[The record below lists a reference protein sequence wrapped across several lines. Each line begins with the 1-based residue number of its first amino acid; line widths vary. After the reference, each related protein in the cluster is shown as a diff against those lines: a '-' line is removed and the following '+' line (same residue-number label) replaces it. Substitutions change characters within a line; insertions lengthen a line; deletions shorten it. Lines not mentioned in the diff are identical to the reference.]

1 MSNIPQHL
9 PCGSLLQG
17 GKYRIV
23 RFIAAG
29 GFGCTYEAEHVLLEK
44 RVAIKEFFMQ
54 DYCNREDY
62 TNRVTVGTK
71 TMHELV
77 DKYKRK
83 FIGEAKAL
91 SGLEHEGIVSVSDVF
106 EENGTAYFVMDYVD
120 GQSLAGLCKN
130 GPLPEKHALY
140 YIRQVCEALA
150 YVHDHNRLHLDIKP
164 GNIMVKADGCTVL
177 IDFGASKQY
186 DAASGE
192 NNTTVPGYTPGYA
205 PLEQTQGDIRQFLP
219 ATDIYALGATL
230 YCLLTGRP
238 PLKPADRL
246 NEGEGLDFP
255 LSISA
260 ATRHAVEH
268 ALEIRKKDRPQSV
281 REFVDLLNV
290 AVQPVQLVHEL
301 RPEQVSVKE
310 NFPAGISVAMRH
322 AVEQAM
328 EYRKKDNLQS
338 VREFETLQDA
348 SVKSEQP
355 GFVPKPAPVKA
366 KVVERPRVGTVQIEE
381 IEEDGNK
388 PARRRKKLWP
398 WIVVGLLALAAVVAG
413 IFVIANLSEEKGL
426 KKDTLENLTVSG
438 SANGYDYVDLG
449 LSVKWATCNVGA
461 SCPEEYGNYYAWGE
475 TNTKSEYTKYNSK
488 TWERSM
494 GDISG
499 DPEYDAARANWGGSW
514 RMPTKAEFDEL
525 GMNCDYELTTQNGVV
540 GLLFTSKKNGNSI
553 FFPAAGGPTDVTGEY
568 GAYLSSTPDESNT
581 RRVYFLYFDAG
592 DYRRTHMDRDY
603 RYYGGAVR
611 PVLE

>member
-1 MSNIPQHL
+1 MSEVLNHL
-9 PCGSLLQG
+9 QPGTMLRG
-17 GKYRIV
+17 DTYRIV

-54 DYCNREDY
+54 DFCNREEH
-62 TNRVTVGTK
+62 TNWVTVGTK
-71 TMHELV
+71 SKHELV

-91 SGLEHEGIVSVSDVF
+91 SGLEHEGIVRVSDVF

-164 GNIMVKADGCTVL
+164 GNIMVKADGRTVL

-230 YCLLTGRP
+230 YCLLTGRV

-260 ATRHAVEH
+260 PTRHAVER

-281 REFVDLLNV
+281 REFVALLDAAV
-290 AVQPVQLVHEL
+290 KPVQPVQPDVV
-301 RPEQVSVKE
+301 PNPVPVK
-310 NFPAGISVAMRH
+310 
-322 AVEQAM
+322 
-328 EYRKKDNLQS
+328 
-338 VREFETLQDA
+338 T
-348 SVKSEQP
+348 
-355 GFVPKPAPVKA
+355 KPAKQP
-366 KVVERPRVGTVQIEE
+366 KVETVQIEE
-381 IEEDGNK
+381 IVEDGNK
-388 PARRRKKLWP
+388 PARRRRKILWLG
-398 WIVVGLLALAAVVAG
+398 IVGGLLALAAVVAG
-413 IFVIANLSEEKGL
+413 IVYMINKPIS
-426 KKDTLENLTVSG
+426 LEDLTVSG
-438 SANGYDYVDLG
+438 SANGHDYVDLG

-461 SCPEEYGNYYAWGE
+461 FSPEQYGDYYAWGE
-475 TNTKSEYTKYNSK
+475 TTPKSEYAEDNCK
-488 TWERSM
+488 TYERSM
-494 GDISG
+494 SDIRGNSS
-499 DPEYDAARANWGGSW
+499 YDAARANWGGSW
-514 RMPTKAEFDEL
+514 RLPTKAEFDEL
-525 GMNCDYELTTQNGVV
+525 INNCERQWITLNGVK
-540 GLLFTSKKNGNSI
+540 GMRFTSKKNGNSV
-553 FFPAAGGPTDVTGEY
+553 FFPAAGYRDGTSTY
-568 GAYLSSTPDESNT
+568 GAGGSGYYWSSTPYGSYTQNA
-581 RRVYFLYFDAG
+581 YYLYFDSGGSAST
-592 DYRRTHMDRDY
+592 YWIY
-603 RYYGGAVR
+603 RYYGIPVR

>member
-29 GFGCTYEAEHVLLEK
+29 GFGCTYEAEHVMLEK

-54 DYCNREDY
+54 DYCNRDAD
-62 TNRVTVGTK
+62 TRHVTVGTK

-120 GQSLAGLCKN
+120 GQPLSGLCKN
-130 GPLPEKHALY
+130 GPIPEKHALY

-164 GNIMVKADGCTVL
+164 GNIMVKSDGRTVL

-192 NNTTVPGYTPGYA
+192 NTTTLLGYTPGYA
-205 PLEQTQGDIRQFLP
+205 PLEQMNRNVQQFFP

-230 YCLLTGRP
+230 YCLLTGHTPQSPTDRINAEEED
-238 PLKPADRL
+238 LALPA
-246 NEGEGLDFP
+246 N
-255 LSISA
+255 ISA
-260 ATRHAVEH
+260 ATRQAVER

-281 REFVDLLNV
+281 SEFMTLLDT
-290 AVQPVQLVHEL
+290 AVKAEP
-301 RPEQVSVKE
+301 
-310 NFPAGISVAMRH
+310 I
-322 AVEQAM
+322 
-328 EYRKKDNLQS
+328 QS
-338 VREFETLQDA
+338 D
-348 SVKSEQP
+348 
-355 GFVPKPAPVKA
+355 FVPKPTPVKA
-366 KVVERPRVGTVQIEE
+366 KVAEDPKAGTIRTEE
-381 IEEDGNK
+381 IVEDGNK
-388 PARRRKKLWP
+388 PVRRRRNLWLRM
-398 WIVVGLLALAAVVAG
+398 VGGLISVAAVIAG
-413 IFVIANLSEEKGL
+413 IVYVLNKPTEIEKPTEISI
-426 KKDTLENLTVSG
+426 KELTVSG
-438 SANGYDYVDLG
+438 SANGHEYVDLG

-461 SCPEEYGNYYAWGE
+461 DTPEEYGNYYAWGE
-475 TNTKSEYTKYNSK
+475 TSTKSSYDEDNCKTYN
-488 TWERSM
+488 RSM
-494 GDISG
+494 SDIRGNSS
-499 DPEYDAARANWGGSW
+499 YDAARANWGGSW
-514 RMPTKAEFDEL
+514 RLPTMTEFDEL
-525 GMNCDYELTTQNGVV
+525 VNNCDYEWTTQNGVA
-540 GLLFTSKKNGNSI
+540 GMRFTSKRNGNSI
-553 FFPAAGGPTDVTGEY
+553 FFPAAGWRRGSSMYDAGEHGY
-568 GAYLSSTPDESNT
+568 YWSSTPFDS
-581 RRVYFLYFDAG
+581 YAQGACYLYFSSEGSAS
-592 DYRRTHMDRDY
+592 T
-603 RYYGGAVR
+603 GGSGRFIGLQVR